1 MGGGIEINLRPQSS
15 HVNGRECVTALKLV
29 DPTNVVQFPKFST
42 FDDAWAL
49 RKGQMRTRGDG
60 REKTR
65 KLWAKAEGKVGS
77 ARLLE
82 ALRRYLREEKEPTC
96 GYPGLSVWLNGER
109 YDHWLLDEP
118 SSGPS
123 STALSNTPE
132 PMRAGLVERLGE
144 DFVRSYCDPA
154 SFDGSWIIPRTDTAR
169 KKLLEVAAVLK
180 ACGIAGMRQKNT
192 S

>member
-1 MGGGIEINLRPQSS
+1 
-15 HVNGRECVTALKLV
+15 VTALKLV
-29 DPTNVVQFPKFST
+29 SSAEIVQFPKVST

-65 KLWAKAEGKVGS
+65 KLWEKAAGKVGS

-109 YDHWLLDEP
+109 YDHWLSAFEITGDDK
-118 SSGPS
+118 
-123 STALSNTPE
+123 STTCRPLAPE
-132 PMRAGLVERLGE
+132 PIRRKLMGALPES
-144 DFVRSYCDPA
+144 FVLAYVDPA
-154 SFDGSWIIPRTDTAR
+154 TFDGLWIIPRTDTAR
-169 KKLLEVAAVLK
+169 KKLLEVKEVLR
-180 ACGIAGMRQKNT
+180 ACGIAGMRQKP
-192 S
+192 